1 MKKLLILISAV
12 VAFLIHGA
20 EKKLVYELD
29 LDNPGVQKY
38 VLQHPFAKIE
48 RDPDGTPVLTITVSP
63 EAAKA
68 APDVVHNTRQKAPQ
82 VVRFTLDLEKMGVS
96 GRRLYGEAEIRFS
109 NVSKPD
115 HRWNGVKFQLEYE
128 SAGVACYPSYFF
140 GISGFGTQKEYF
152 RSFCAH
158 PIESDVKKARLAL
171 GLQESSG
178 TVSFRNVRFYSGVHE
193 LPSVL
198 EQKIIP
204 QAKYTDRV
212 LKQPVLRGVMSPIS
226 FREEDFSELRKWN
239 VNLIRWQLTRD
250 GGNDVTLEQYQKQL
264 DRKIN
269 ELQSVLDA
277 ARKYGFKVVIDL
289 HPFGGARVI
298 LDSEK
303 GRSFLLEFW
312 KKVVAR
318 YKDHPALWGYD
329 ILNEPEYRALPPEIP
344 SRPSIASEVIREI
357 RAIDPETP
365 IIVESDGCAQYDML
379 EFLPVFDA
387 VNIIYSIHFYMPGEY
402 THQLEAHRK
411 PFLHYPDDSKKW
423 NKAYIRRLLTRAREF
438 QQKTGARIYV
448 GEVGCIRWAPGGNLW
463 LRDCIDLFEEYGW
476 DWSYHAYR
484 EWDGWSA
491 EHSENPEEKQIQP
504 MTPRKQLLLDYFS
517 RNRR

>member
-1 MKKLLILISAV
+1 M
-12 VAFLIHGA
+12 
-20 EKKLVYELD
+20 
-29 LDNPGVQKY
+29 
-38 VLQHPFAKIE
+38 
-48 RDPDGTPVLTITVSP
+48 
-63 EAAKA
+63 
-68 APDVVHNTRQKAPQ
+68 
-82 VVRFTLDLEKMGVS
+82 EKMGVA
-96 GRRLYGEAEIRFS
+96 GRRLYGEAEIRFN

-128 SAGVACYPSYFF
+128 SGGIACYPSYFF
-140 GISGFGTQKEYF
+140 GIPGFGTQKEYF

-198 EQKIIP
+198 EQKVIP

-212 LKQPVLRGVMSPIS
+212 LAQPVLRGVMSPVS
-226 FREEDFSELRKWN
+226 FKDGDFSELQKWN
-239 VNLIRWQLTRD
+239 INLIRWQLTRD
-250 GGNDVTLEQYQKQL
+250 GGNNITLEQYQKQL
-264 DRKIN
+264 DRKVD
-269 ELQSVLDA
+269 ELQLVLDA
-277 ARKYGFKVVIDL
+277 AQKYGFKVVIDL

-298 LDSEK
+298 LGSEK
-303 GRSFLLEFW
+303 GRSFLPEFW

-329 ILNEPEYRALPPEIP
+329 ILNEPEYRALPPEVP
-344 SRPSIASEVIREI
+344 SWPAVASAVIREI

-423 NKAYIRRLLTRAREF
+423 NKEYIRRHLARAREF

-448 GEVGCIRWAPGGNLW
+448 GEVGCIRWAPGGDLW
-463 LRDCIDLFEEYGW
+463 LRDCIDLFEDYGW
-476 DWSYHAYR
+476 DWCYHAYR
-484 EWDGWSA
+484 EWNGWSA
-491 EHSENPEEKQIQP
+491 EHGEDPGEKQIQP
-504 MTPRKQLLLDYFS
+504 MTPRKRLLLDYFS
-517 RNRR
+517 RNQR

>member
-1 MKKLLILISAV
+1 MKKLLILISAA

-298 LDSEK
+298 LD
-303 GRSFLLEFW
+303 
-312 KKVVAR
+312 
-318 YKDHPALWGYD
+318 
-329 ILNEPEYRALPPEIP
+329 
-344 SRPSIASEVIREI
+344 
-357 RAIDPETP
+357 
-365 IIVESDGCAQYDML
+365 
-379 EFLPVFDA
+379 
-387 VNIIYSIHFYMPGEY
+387 
-402 THQLEAHRK
+402 
-411 PFLHYPDDSKKW
+411 
-423 NKAYIRRLLTRAREF
+423 
-438 QQKTGARIYV
+438 
-448 GEVGCIRWAPGGNLW
+448 
-463 LRDCIDLFEEYGW
+463 
-476 DWSYHAYR
+476 
-484 EWDGWSA
+484 
-491 EHSENPEEKQIQP
+491 
-504 MTPRKQLLLDYFS
+504 
-517 RNRR
+517 